1 VGEASTPFDRSEV
14 IDEMKMDPQS
24 ASDANL
30 VVSIARYRE
39 DALAELYRRHAGAVY
54 GLARRVLWDVQ
65 LAVEVVQEVFLRIW
79 TAPERYDPDRG
90 SIRSYLLTQA
100 HGRAVDLLRSE
111 GSRKVREQ
119 RDAQQAA
126 EAGYDLEREVWD
138 LALADGVREAVS
150 TLPDSERRAVE
161 LAYFR
166 GYTYR
171 EVADLLG
178 EPEGTIKGRIRSAL
192 RRLNGALVSSGIL
205 VAVDN
210 E

>member
-1 VGEASTPFDRSEV
+1 MA
-14 IDEMKMDPQS
+14 MDLHD

-30 VVSIARYRE
+30 VLAVARYRE

-54 GLARRVLWDVQ
+54 GLARRVLWDTQ
-65 LAVEVVQEVFLRIW
+65 LAEEVVQEVFLRIW

-90 SIRSYLLTQA
+90 SIRSYLLTQT

-111 GSRKVREQ
+111 GSRKIREE
-119 RDAQQAA
+119 RDALQAA
-126 EAGYDLEREVWD
+126 ESGYDVEREVWD
-138 LALADGVREAVS
+138 LALAEGVREAVS
-150 TLPDSERRAVE
+150 TLPEGERRAVE
-161 LAYFR
+161 LAYFG

-178 EPEGTIKGRIRSAL
+178 EPEGTVKGRIRSAL

-205 VAVDN
+205 AT
-210 E
+210 EGAE

>member
-1 VGEASTPFDRSEV
+1 MR
-14 IDEMKMDPQS
+14 IDLEH

-30 VVSIARYRE
+30 VVAIARYRD

-54 GLARRVLWDVQ
+54 GLARRVLWDAQ
-65 LAVEVVQEVFLRIW
+65 LAEEVVQEVFLRIW
-79 TAPERYDPDRG
+79 ELPERYDSDRG

-111 GSRKVREQ
+111 GSRKVRETREALQ
-119 RDAQQAA
+119 RA

-138 LALADGVREAVS
+138 LALSDGVREAVA
-150 TLPDSERRAVE
+150 TLPDQERRAVE
-161 LAYFR
+161 LAYFG

-171 EVADLLG
+171 EVATLLG

-192 RRLNGALVSSGIL
+192 RRLNGALVASGIL
-205 VAVDN
+205 VQVDHS
-210 E
+210 